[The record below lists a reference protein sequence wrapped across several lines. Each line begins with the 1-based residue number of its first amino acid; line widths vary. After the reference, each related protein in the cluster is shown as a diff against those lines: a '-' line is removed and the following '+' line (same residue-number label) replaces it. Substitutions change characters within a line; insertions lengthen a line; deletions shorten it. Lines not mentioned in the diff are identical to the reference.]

1 MRNSSVKFLIYAF
14 KSHNIKEC
22 QTEKISEDIEREVFK
37 QSNKLVN
44 KTYRKLSRKVIFGL
58 KSEARSS
65 DIVSNRVT
73 IRDFVAEYR
82 NSL

>member
-1 MRNSSVKFLIYAF
+1 MRNSSVKFLISAF

-44 KTYRKLSRKVIFGL
+44 NTYRKLSRKVIFGL
-58 KSEARSS
+58 KSETRSS